1 MPLKHRPRSDTPV
14 TVYLDDLLLAHLLS
28 QQEFSDEGVIPEII
42 VRKLTHAAD
51 RLMDYSAADLAWR
64 PVGRSARPI
73 SVLLSSKVRR
83 ALADH
88 AARLG
93 FTEDVLIATVL
104 YDDTFAGRELTDEP
118 AGAQLQLG
126 YLRTEPGRG
135 RIYGMYF
142 EMPGYQYAF
151 LRSLGHDAFS
161 ARETLDVAFLALA
174 KAVCS
179 RSNLG
184 GIVASPEALNF
195 ARRMLN
201 MAEAKVR
208 TPRSFRRA
216 NISTSRRP
224 GE

>member
-1 MPLKHRPRSDTPV
+1 MPLKHRQRRDSPV
-14 TVYLDDLLLAHLLS
+14 TAYVDDLLLAHLLS
-28 QQEFSDEGVIPEII
+28 QQEISDDREIPQII
-42 VRKLTHAAD
+42 ARKLSHAAD
-51 RLMDYSAADLAWR
+51 RLVDYSSADLAWR

-73 SVLLSSKVRR
+73 SVPLNEKVRR

-88 AARLG
+88 SARLG
-93 FTEDVLIATVL
+93 FTEEVLIATVL
-104 YDDTFAGRELTDEP
+104 YDDAFESREPTDEP

-161 ARETLDVAFLALA
+161 AREVLDVAFVALA

-179 RSNLG
+179 HSDLG
-184 GIVASPEALNF
+184 GIVASPEALTF
-195 ARRMLN
+195 ARKMLD

-208 TPRSFRRA
+208 TPRSCRRTS
-216 NISTSRRP
+216 ISTPRRP
-224 GE
+224 RE